1 MKKEKK
7 YSIVLFCNKKRVR
20 VLYSCMKRT
29 TVYEYWREFRT
40 QLKPR
45 FTKQQTGSRKNKDLI
60 YELALIF
67 PNNRWATDVW
77 VKDSLGR
84 NQKAKIEN
92 DKYRIKE
99 IIPYWKEELVYD
111 YNTKK
116 RIRYNQ
122 VLDYI
127 MTINDV
133 AQIFTLNKNLFVQ
146 IENDVRLF
154 GNKNKNDALRLLEL
168 LREDLLIKKRG
179 NFFFVKDITTH
190 QRRLLYKLLESKGF
204 NKNDLFRHYSY

>member
-1 MKKEKK
+1 
-7 YSIVLFCNKKRVR
+7 
-20 VLYSCMKRT
+20 MKRT
-29 TVYEYWREFRT
+29 TITEYWNEHKT
-40 QLKPR
+40 QRKPDFVKIQGGKR
-45 FTKQQTGSRKNKDLI
+45 NQEQVF
-60 YELALIF
+60 ELALIF
-67 PNNRWATDVW
+67 PNTRWSTNQW